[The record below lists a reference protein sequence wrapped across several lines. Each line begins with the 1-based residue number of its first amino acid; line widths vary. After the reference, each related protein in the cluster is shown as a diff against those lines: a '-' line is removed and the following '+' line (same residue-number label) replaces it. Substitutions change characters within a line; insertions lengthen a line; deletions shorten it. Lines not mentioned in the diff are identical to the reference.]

1 MSFVTRDVALALIQ
15 VVRTVLRELAS
26 KDRDLGDQ
34 ARRAASSI
42 VLNIEEG
49 NRRKGGDREYHF
61 RVAAGSAAEL
71 RAALLI
77 GMAWDYMAEPTEAL
91 ALLDRLGGLLYGL
104 VRRQSIAS
112 SRSRMPSTA
121 STTESSR

>member
-1 MSFVTRDVALALIQ
+1 MSFVTRDVALKVIHCIRETL
-15 VVRTVLRELAS
+15 VRLERR
-26 KDRDLGDQ
+26 DRSLGDQ

-77 GMAWDYMAEPTEAL
+77 GVAWDYMAEPKEAL

-112 SRSRMPSTA
+112 SRS
-121 STTESSR
+121 